1 MAENNKMAYYVGAFV
16 FTIIGYF
23 VSLFVQDILAD
34 ILPTEPILEIF
45 TPTRISYMFY
55 ALVWFVF
62 LFVVY
67 WGSTLFIDS
76 GEKTSFVSLTFLI
89 TLIIATFAMVIAFII
104 FYLINDSSVTISLD
118 YILNSYF
125 YVLRES
131 IGPALAAT
139 FAYSNKT

>member
-16 FTIIGYF
+16 FTIVGYF
-23 VSLFVQDILAD
+23 VSLFVQDILND
-34 ILPTEPILEIF
+34 ILPTDPILEIF
-45 TPTRISYMFY
+45 TPIRISYLFY
-55 ALVWFVF
+55 AIVWFVF

-67 WGSTLFIDS
+67 WGSTLFIDT
-76 GEKTSFVSLTFLI
+76 GEKTGFASLTFVI

-104 FYLINDSSVTISLD
+104 FNLINNSSVTISLD

-125 YVLRES
+125 FVLRES

-139 FAYSNKT
+139 FAYSNK